1 MFLRITWIYTNLS
14 LCVCAFQRFPGCFS
28 YLTFPLEISVKN
40 CRKFEKKGKEK
51 GVKSAGPVVF
61 EHKILEKKFD
71 VQKLDGPVM
80 LYFLHRYILFM

>member
-1 MFLRITWIYTNLS
+1 MC
-14 LCVCAFQRFPGCFS
+14 LCISTFS
-28 YLTFPLEISVKN
+28 WLVFIFDFSPHEISVNN

-80 LYFLHRYILFM
+80 LYFLLRYILLM